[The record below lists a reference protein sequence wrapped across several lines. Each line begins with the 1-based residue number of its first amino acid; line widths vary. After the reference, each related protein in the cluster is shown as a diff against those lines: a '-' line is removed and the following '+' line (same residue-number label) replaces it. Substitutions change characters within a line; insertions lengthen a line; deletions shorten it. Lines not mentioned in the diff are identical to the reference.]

1 MRSLIDSVQRIGDSG
16 ETFGKEK
23 REIEMYSINERKE
36 AAKAYRKTTT
46 RSALGKWEV
55 QSKRPIVEQLLLQ
68 QEKTRHKG
76 LIPIR
81 RERMSVSPFTF
92 FRGSAVIQAHDLGSM
107 PGTCFQ
113 VQACGD
119 AHISN
124 FGIFASPE
132 RRLVFDINDFD
143 ETLPA
148 PFEVDI
154 KRLLA
159 SLEICGRQRNFTK
172 EQRQGAVRDAAAFYR
187 KTMIEFSDMGTME
200 VWYKHLDLEEVLRED
215 KYSPDKNQ
223 MKEIRDAISKS
234 MSKTSERAVRK
245 LTETVDGKIR
255 IKSDPPLIVP
265 FRDLIGEKKEL
276 YEFRYSLRNALDLYK
291 ETLPSERRIIIDQ
304 YEPLEMAHKVVGVGS
319 VGRQAWVLIMM
330 GRDNGDPLVLQI
342 KEAEA
347 SVLEAYYGASIYQ
360 KCGQRVVEGQ
370 RAIQTAGDILL
381 GWVTLKD
388 PTGSMKDYYVRQLWD
403 AKGSFDLETISADV
417 YHGLSLACAWSL
429 AHAHAKT
436 GDRHAIAAYLGKGEV
451 FENAM
456 LSYASA
462 YADQNEADYEMFLSL
477 NANF

>member
-1 MRSLIDSVQRIGDSG
+1 MWKLKSI
-16 ETFGKEK
+16 KER
-23 REIEMYSINERKE
+23 REE
-36 AAKAYRKTTT
+36 AKAYRKTTT
-46 RSALGKWEV
+46 RSALGRWEV
-55 QSKRPIVEQLLLQ
+55 QSKRPVVEQLLLE
-68 QEKTRHKG
+68 QEKTRVKE
-76 LIPIR
+76 LIPVR

-92 FRGSAVIQAHDLGSM
+92 FRGSAVIQAHDLSM
-107 PGTCFQ
+107 SPGTRFR

-132 RRLVFDINDFD
+132 RRMVFDINDFD

-148 PFEVDI
+148 PFEVDV

-159 SLEICGRQRNFTK
+159 SVEICGRQRNFPK
-172 EQRQGAVRDAAAFYR
+172 EQRAQAVFDAAAFYR
-187 KTMIEFSDMGTME
+187 KMMAEFSDMGNLE
-200 VWYKHLDLEEVLRED
+200 VWYRHLDIESAIQDEV
-215 KYSPDKNQ
+215 YPADKNQ
-223 MKEIRDAISKS
+223 MKQIRDAVTKAVT
-234 MSKTSERAVRK
+234 KTSEKAVRK

-265 FRDLIGEKKEL
+265 FRELFGEEKEL
-276 YEFRYSLRNALDLYK
+276 FEFRYNVRNALELYK
-291 ETLPSERRIIIDQ
+291 ETLPSERRRIIDQ

-319 VGRQAWVLIMM
+319 VGRQAWILIMM
-330 GRDNGDPLVLQI
+330 GRENGDPLVLQI

-381 GWVTLKD
+381 GWITLQD
-388 PTGSMKDYYVRQLWD
+388 PRGIMKDYYVRQLWD
-403 AKGSFDLETISADV
+403 AKGSFDLETISPDV

-436 GDRHAIAAYLGKGEV
+436 GDRHAIAAYLGKGDV
-451 FENAM
+451 FDNSM
-456 LSYASA
+456 VSYASA
-462 YADQNEADYEMFLSL
+462 YADQNEADYEMFMRMNSEG
-477 NANF
+477 NTI